1 MEINMFSKNKIE
13 KNRESYF
20 ILKQV
25 KDINKISNS
34 LDFLISYLFLKGMEY
49 DFK

>member
-1 MEINMFSKNKIE
+1 MFSKNKIE
-13 KNRESYF
+13 KNRESYS
-20 ILKQV
+20 ILKQI

-34 LDFLISYLFLKGMEY
+34 LDFLISYLFFKGMEY